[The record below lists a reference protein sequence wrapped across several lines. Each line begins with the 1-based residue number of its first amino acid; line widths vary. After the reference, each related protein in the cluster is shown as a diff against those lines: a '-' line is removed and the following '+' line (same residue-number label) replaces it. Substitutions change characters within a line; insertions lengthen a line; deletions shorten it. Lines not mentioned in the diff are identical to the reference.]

1 MDLIQYLLGEINKR
15 QAEISESLM
24 SNGISS
30 MEQYQHFMGQVSAL
44 AYVEQTLRETR
55 KIMETADND

>member
-1 MDLIQYLLGEINKR
+1 MDLIQYLLGEISKR